1 MITNFLVALM
11 MFFGVSFGQVDN
23 SNSKGKSN
31 NEPASKT
38 IIIDDLG
45 GN

>member
-23 SNSKGKSN
+23 NGGKGKTHKDTH
-31 NEPASKT
+31 SKT
-38 IIIDDLG
+38 IIIDDLIG
-45 GN
+45 G